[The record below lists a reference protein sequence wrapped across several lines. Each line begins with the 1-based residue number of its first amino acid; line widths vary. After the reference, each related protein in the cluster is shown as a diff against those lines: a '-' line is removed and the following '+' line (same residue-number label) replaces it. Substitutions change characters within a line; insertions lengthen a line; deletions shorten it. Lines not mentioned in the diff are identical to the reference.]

1 MADKNDRSQ
10 GKRIPCDFLNNLS
23 SVDPFQEEKSWNKT
37 PCKKIGN
44 LRTTTKFTTTTS
56 VDRESTGT
64 RTSVSARKR
73 KLKMQALGRTTT
85 ALNVNTKLF
94 VRDKV
99 FWQWRRLKQCKIFF
113 F

>member
-1 MADKNDRSQ
+1 M
-10 GKRIPCDFLNNLS
+10 LS
-23 SVDPFQEEKSWNKT
+23 FGDNYLRDVILLFQPPRALINFSGSFHYEVT
-37 PCKKIGN
+37 VAILGN

-64 RTSVSARKR
+64 RTSVSAGKR
-73 KLKMQALGRTTT
+73 KLKMQSLGRTTT